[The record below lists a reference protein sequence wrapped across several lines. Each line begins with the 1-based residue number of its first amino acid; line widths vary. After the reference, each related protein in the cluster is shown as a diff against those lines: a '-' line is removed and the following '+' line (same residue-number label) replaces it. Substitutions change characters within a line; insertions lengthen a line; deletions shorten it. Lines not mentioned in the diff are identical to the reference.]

1 MNPVVHYE
9 GNDNNKATNTE
20 KPINHWA
27 EEDDSDNDS
36 DYTPDAQDGTDADSD
51 DDYSSQSPKT
61 PVEIA
66 TVIPKR
72 KASDVEEEDS
82 FDDATSLKK
91 TRIET
96 KDSDAEA
103 KRKARVDAI
112 WAEMNKKEEPKRRAL
127 VQDTTKQPLDDISA
141 TLNDN
146 KDKPSSLDKSKN
158 ASTMMTEKVATTI
171 SSKST
176 TSNNTASTNNTRT
189 TTRRPGIVRPKST
202 LSALVSQYNIKV
214 PKMNTLEKSRLDW
227 NGYVEKE
234 GLRDELKYK
243 NKDGYMEKVAFLQRV
258 DDRRLSHLKAGQ
270 KASKR

>member
-1 MNPVVHYE
+1 MDPVVQYDE
-9 GNDNNKATNTE
+9 NDNKTTNNE
-20 KPINHWA
+20 QPINHWA
-27 EEDDSDNDS
+27 EQDDSDNDS
-36 DYTPDAQDGTDADSD
+36 DYTPDVQDGTDAESD

-61 PVEIA
+61 PVEIT

-72 KASDVEEEDS
+72 KASDVEQADS
-82 FDDATSLKK
+82 FDDAAALKK
-91 TRIET
+91 TKIDMT
-96 KDSDAEA
+96 DLDAEA
-103 KRKARVDAI
+103 KRKARVNAI
-112 WAEMNKKEEPKRRAL
+112 WAEMNQKQEPKSRAS

-146 KDKPSSLDKSKN
+146 KDEKASSTLDKSKN
-158 ASTMMTEKVATTI
+158 ASTIMTGKIATTNA
-171 SSKST
+171 KC
-176 TSNNTASTNNTRT
+176 TNNTRT

-234 GLRDELKYK
+234 GIRDELKYK

>member
-1 MNPVVHYE
+1 MDPVVQFD
-9 GNDNNKATNTE
+9 GNDNKATNNE

-36 DYTPDAQDGTDADSD
+36 DYTPDAQDGSDAESD

-61 PVEIA
+61 PVEIT

-82 FDDATSLKK
+82 FDDATALKK

-96 KDSDAEA
+96 TDMDAEA

-146 KDKPSSLDKSKN
+146 KSSTSEKSES
-158 ASTMMTEKVATTI
+158 ASTMMTGKIATTTTTTTT
-171 SSKST
+171 KST
-176 TSNNTASTNNTRT
+176 CTNNTRT
-189 TTRRPGIVRPKST
+189 PTRRPGIVRPKST

-234 GLRDELKYK
+234 GIRDELKYK